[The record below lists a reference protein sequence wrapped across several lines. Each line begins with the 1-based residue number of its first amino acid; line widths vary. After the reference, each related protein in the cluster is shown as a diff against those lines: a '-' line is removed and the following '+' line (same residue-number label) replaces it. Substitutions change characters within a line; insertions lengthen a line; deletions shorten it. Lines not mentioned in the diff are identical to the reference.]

1 MPRFGVSQFTTKP
14 WSFEEDVEGYASLGV
29 DAIEVCEFKLDGERF
44 AEQLALVGERGLEI
58 SSVQPAVRT
67 LFPSRTQ
74 PEPEGVPERLGLF
87 RRAIE
92 RVARFAPGAAFVCNT
107 GPPPGGNAR
116 EVLEAA
122 GREYR
127 ALADFAG
134 EHGARIALEPLN
146 PALMNVESAI
156 WTPGQAMRI
165 VEEVDRENFGVCVD
179 LWNVWQAPD
188 VVREIEAC
196 GERTFV
202 VHVSDWRTP
211 RSFADRHAV
220 GRGEIPFPPLLR
232 AIHAGGYRGA
242 YTLEIFSEDVPDSL
256 WETDLSG
263 IIAESREGLHRASRR
278 AGFRDAPSATPG
290 PRRDPRDVDTSDQGK
305 EMA

>member
-1 MPRFGVSQFTTKP
+1 VPRFGVSQFTTTP
-14 WSFEEDVEGYASLGV
+14 WSFEEDVEGYARLGV

-44 AEQLALVGERGLEI
+44 AEQLSLVGERGLEI

-74 PEPEGVPERLGLF
+74 PEPRSVPERLGLF

-92 RVARFAPGAAFVCNT
+92 RVAPFAPGAAFVCNT
-107 GPPPGGNAR
+107 GPPPDGDVR

-134 EHGARIALEPLN
+134 GHGVRVALEPLS
-146 PALMNVESAI
+146 PTLMNVESAI
-156 WTPGQAMRI
+156 WTPGQAMRV
-165 VEEVDRENFGVCVD
+165 VEEVDRDDFGVCVD

-188 VVREIEAC
+188 VVRELEAC
-196 GERTFV
+196 GGRTFV

-211 RSFADRHAV
+211 RSFADRRTV
-220 GRGEIPFPPLLR
+220 GDGEIPLSPLLR
-232 AIHAGGYRGA
+232 AIDAGGYRGA
-242 YTLEIFSEDVPDSL
+242 YTLEIFSEGVPDSL
-256 WETDLSG
+256 WEADLSG
-263 IIAESREGLHRASRR
+263 VVARSREGLERAWRR
-278 AGFRDAPSATPG
+278 AGG
-290 PRRDPRDVDTSDQGK
+290 PP
-305 EMA
+305 